1 MQPLTRYAVLVIVLA
16 LLPTAGAPA
25 GATPMDAAGHR
36 ADSAV
41 LDAPGLP
48 GAATSVTTALA
59 SKQRHLA
66 QSAGLTTRVSVASD
80 GTQANGRSTQPS
92 ISADG
97 RFIAFVSEA
106 SNLTPGDTN
115 GVADIFVHDRQ
126 TGQTTRVSVA
136 SDGTQANGPSEK
148 PSISADGRFVAF
160 ESTASNLVPGTTS
173 RCGFLFFRSPCAHIY
188 VHDRQTG
195 QTTRVSVA
203 SDGTQATR
211 ASGEP
216 SISADGRFVAFHSDA
231 SNLAP
236 GANGSIFI
244 HDRQT
249 GETTRVPMT
258 TDGAWTRS
266 TETSASISADGR
278 FAVFDSSVAWNRNVC
293 GARPR
298 GLFCFDVF
306 VHDRQRGET
315 RRISIASDGAEVDGD
330 SVEPSISANGRFV
343 VIASKA
349 SNLAPGDT
357 NQSWDIFVHDLQ
369 TGRTTRVSV
378 ASDGTEGD
386 NSSWWKAPISA
397 DGRFVA
403 FESGATNLVPGD
415 TNRKV
420 DIFVHDQRT
429 GQTTRVSIASDGSQS
444 NGSSEWASISAD
456 GRFVAFVSSAS
467 NLVPGDTNERQDIFV
482 HDRQAA
488 RAR

>member
-1 MQPLTRYAVLVIVLA
+1 
-16 LLPTAGAPA
+16 
-25 GATPMDAAGHR
+25 
-36 ADSAV
+36 
-41 LDAPGLP
+41 
-48 GAATSVTTALA
+48 
-59 SKQRHLA
+59 
-66 QSAGLTTRVSVASD
+66 
-80 GTQANGRSTQPS
+80 
-92 ISADG
+92 
-97 RFIAFVSEA
+97 
-106 SNLTPGDTN
+106 
-115 GVADIFVHDRQ
+115 
-126 TGQTTRVSVA
+126 
-136 SDGTQANGPSEK
+136 
-148 PSISADGRFVAF
+148 
-160 ESTASNLVPGTTS
+160 
-173 RCGFLFFRSPCAHIY
+173 
-188 VHDRQTG
+188 
-195 QTTRVSVA
+195 
-203 SDGTQATR
+203 
-211 ASGEP
+211 
-216 SISADGRFVAFHSDA
+216 
-231 SNLAP
+231 
-236 GANGSIFI
+236 
-244 HDRQT
+244 
-249 GETTRVPMT
+249 
-258 TDGAWTRS
+258 
-266 TETSASISADGR
+266 
-278 FAVFDSSVAWNRNVC
+278 
-293 GARPR
+293 
-298 GLFCFDVF
+298 
-306 VHDRQRGET
+306 
-315 RRISIASDGAEVDGD
+315 
-330 SVEPSISANGRFV
+330 VEPSISANGRFV